1 MANTEKSKIPVSL
14 YTRSRVIAEFDM
26 RIAKSAEIPEQDTHL
41 IECLACNALPF
52 DLGSKRCLSLAAK
65 WLDNC
70 HKKHIRCN
78 VHEDIPP
85 FFPTR
90 VIDVGSSRRR
100 PHLHVSRVGETG
112 RWVALSYCWGGYS
125 RFTLNAS
132 SFDGLRRGQ
141 SLKLFPSTLRDAIL
155 VTRALG
161 VRYLWIDS
169 LCIFQ
174 DDSSDWEAEASKMSS
189 VYKHAAVTIAATSA
203 RTVEDGFLDK
213 RAPYYSCHFPWRRQ
227 CHQGSGSIEHDSRFD
242 PVAFQ
247 SYRHFNYQEL
257 LRRSRWATRGWTL
270 QEELLSKRLLCY
282 TEEEMIWRCRAGR
295 TREPRQQVEGIMNV
309 TSEPLWFTID
319 GPDIIYTPATA
330 HKTWIQLIEDFAAR
344 SLSFDKDRL
353 PAIGALAESFHAH
366 IKEQYCAGLW
376 RGDILFG
383 LLWSIHRCAGT
394 EIPAPM
400 SVSSK
405 ERGPS
410 WSWIGADSGVKLKWP
425 RPEIRPSMIYL
436 ARVAHCQIYRK
447 SSDIFGRI
455 EGAEL
460 VLNAP
465 YRHVCLRPGSYS
477 KFRWNSVSLAQR
489 MLTRL
494 GPLANTREL
503 AQIALG
509 RPEYLESTET
519 SGSETVLSSSTEFTL
534 IQVAKLTNK
543 IRKPRLYLLILQPHT
558 RTEANS
564 GGLHRYR
571 RVGLLRLWPESAN
584 RWPDEPSHAVSVK
597 GISTR
602 RLEDAAYWEVI
613 REEWPVGSFLIE

>member
-1 MANTEKSKIPVSL
+1 M
-14 YTRSRVIAEFDM
+14 
-26 RIAKSAEIPEQDTHL
+26 
-41 IECLACNALPF
+41 
-52 DLGSKRCLSLAAK
+52 
-65 WLDNC
+65 
-70 HKKHIRCN
+70 
-78 VHEDIPP
+78 
-85 FFPTR
+85 
-90 VIDVGSSRRR
+90 
-100 PHLHVSRVGETG
+100 
-112 RWVALSYCWGGYS
+112 
-125 RFTLNAS
+125 
-132 SFDGLRRGQ
+132 
-141 SLKLFPSTLRDAIL
+141 KLFPSTLRDAIL

-213 RAPYYSCHFPWRRQ
+213 RAPYFSCLFPWRRQ
-227 CHQGSGSIEHDSRFD
+227 CHQGSGSIEHDSRSD

-247 SYRHFNYQEL
+247 SYRHFNYQEPV
-257 LRRSRWATRGWTL
+257 RRSRWATRGWTL
-270 QEELLSKRLLCY
+270 QEELLSKRLLYY

-295 TREPRQQVEGIMNV
+295 AIEPRQQVKGIMHGHE
-309 TSEPLWFTID
+309 EPLWFTID
-319 GPDIIYTPATA
+319 GPDVIYTPETA
-330 HKTWIQLIEDFAAR
+330 HKSWIRLIEDFAAR

-400 SVSSK
+400 SVPSK

-410 WSWIGADSGVKLKWP
+410 WSWIGADSCAKLKWP
-425 RPEIRPSMIYL
+425 TLELHSGMTYF

-460 VLNAP
+460 VLDAP
-465 YRHVCLRPGSYS
+465 YRHVCLKTGIYS
-477 KFRWNSVSLAQR
+477 KSRWNPVSWAQR
-489 MLTRL
+489 MLTQL
-494 GPLANTREL
+494 GPLASTKEL

-519 SGSETVLSSSTEFTL
+519 SGSVTVLSNSTEFTL
-534 IQVAKLTNK
+534 ILIAEVTHSFH
-543 IRKPRLYLLILQPHT
+543 KPTLYLLILQPFT
-558 RTEANS
+558 GQVAQSEGMR
-564 GGLHRYR
+564 RYR
-571 RVGLLRLWPESAN
+571 RAGLLRLCSKKGGLQSDVFSTAESV
-584 RWPDEPSHAVSVK
+584 EE
-597 GISTR
+597 TLTE
-602 RLEDAAYWEVI
+602 RLEDAAFWEVI